1 MRRFFAPLLL
11 AGISVAGLGAVA
23 GPHMGEGPE
32 AFHNFIHGEIGRL
45 MTLHSEL
52 DLSADQREQLHAIV
66 KNHKSEIVAVA
77 KPIVEE
83 KRALR
88 DATVAKEP
96 NEAAIRS
103 AADKLGKSIGDAA
116 VLASKLKGEAAKV
129 LTSDQVKKIENFR
142 TESDNAVDSFLAKIE
157 K

>member
-1 MRRFFAPLLL
+1 MRRFFVPLLL
-11 AGISVAGLGAVA
+11 VGLSVVGLGAVA

-32 AFHNFIHGEIGRL
+32 AFHSFIHGEIGRL

-52 DLSADQREQLHAIV
+52 DLTSDQREQLHSIV
-66 KNHKSEIVAVA
+66 KNHKSEIVAIA

-129 LTSDQVKKIENFR
+129 LTPDQVKKIENFR